1 MNNKGQ
7 GPLFVLVVKRI
18 PGGYRAQARVAT
30 RGGYVIFCATARRR
44 ENIGSEMTESP
55 KTAAVKLALEQA
67 GDFAVSPQGTFLVS
81 SRARAAI
88 AAMVAVR
95 EVVER
100 AKDGDSEARVGMRKL
115 KKSPFRIVRKAVNA
129 QRLFE
134 E

>member
-1 MNNKGQ
+1 MNKKGQ
-7 GPLFVLVVKRI
+7 GPLFVLTVKRI

-30 RGGYVIFCATARRR
+30 RDGYITFCTTARRSSVV
-44 ENIGSEMTESP
+44 GSGMTESP
-55 KTAAVKLALEQA
+55 KSSAMKLALAQA
-67 GDFAVSPQGTFLVS
+67 SEFAASSPGKFWVS

-88 AAMVAVR
+88 TAIAAVR

-100 AKDGDSEARVGMRKL
+100 ANEGDSEARVGMMKL
-115 KKSPFRIVRKAVNA
+115 KRSPHRIVRKAVNA

>member
-1 MNNKGQ
+1 MSNKAE
-7 GPLFVLVVKRI
+7 GPLFVLTVKRI

-30 RGGYVIFCATARRR
+30 IGGYVVFCATARRR
-44 ENIGSEMTESP
+44 ENVGSGITESP
-55 KTAAVKLALEQA
+55 KAAAVKLALERV
-67 GDFAVSPQGTFLVS
+67 GEFAASTQGTLLVS

-88 AAMVAVR
+88 AATVAVR

-115 KKSPFRIVRKAVNA
+115 KRSPFRIDRKAVNA